1 LFVEE
6 RTVEESLD
14 ARMGRLLLGR
24 KADAEALER
33 FLQFVSILDDVE
45 AGYEDEDE
53 RAERFAE
60 AAALGVD
67 PEELEDVDWKA
78 RLEAAWY
85 LLADYA
91 RHQGPAF
98 YEIVRRTGRLKHGG

>member
-1 LFVEE
+1 M
-6 RTVEESLD
+6 EESLN
-14 ARMGRLLLGR
+14 ARLGRLLRGR

-33 FLQFVSILDDVE
+33 FRQFVSILDDVE
-45 AGYEDEDE
+45 AGAEDEDE

-60 AAALGVD
+60 AEATGVD

-98 YEIVRRTGRLKHGG
+98 LEVVRRTGRLDRGG